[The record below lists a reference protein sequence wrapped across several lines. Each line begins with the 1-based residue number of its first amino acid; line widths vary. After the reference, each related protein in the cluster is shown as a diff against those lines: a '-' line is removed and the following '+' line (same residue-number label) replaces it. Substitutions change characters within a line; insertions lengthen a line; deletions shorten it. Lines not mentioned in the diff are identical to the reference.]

1 MVEVQMNPKDIIKV
15 RCLTWNVGNTKPN
28 FDELKHTLNLK
39 ELKDVDLIVIGTQE
53 NAYKNDKQ
61 KLGHTASAVDMSAA
75 KAEVEEEE
83 TKAVEDDT
91 PRATTSTLSLRR
103 ETILHNEWEVG
114 VSSHMGDDWAII
126 EKNAFGEMKLFVMAN
141 MGKADGINKTVGVQ
155 KATSA
160 TGIGG
165 VLKNKGGIAIS
176 FHIRNTY
183 LTFISSHLNA
193 HMEHEAK
200 RNSDHAEILSETTH
214 IGNPELDVSTDSD
227 HCIWMGD
234 LNYRVDLNRGIKDK
248 KAHKKKEE
256 NWDTVKTVSFFL
268 LFFFS
273 FSSEWS
279 GCCLLLL
286 VGILWFYFA
295 TTVYTRINLFSFFFF
310 FFIQVQMERIFNF
323 LFLFPSL
330 LHHHLL
336 HHHHHHHR
344 HHHHHHHLLHLLH
357 HHKQMIDGEKWNDI
371 LQHDQLRLAQKDGLA
386 WYQFE
391 EGDINFAPTFKVLKN
406 EPGRGHYKKQ
416 RVSSY
421 CDRVLWKSQPHLKG
435 KMKCVNYT
443 DCPAV
448 STSDHKP
455 VIADLEIQVSSPPSV
470 VYSLGAIGRSPAGN
484 QGDEDGVKQK
494 REKVWPVVSFTNLAA
509 SNITASDLDLRGST
523 SDPYITFQSNPRDL
537 LWHHKPEN
545 HPQGKETLAPQTK
558 VIGNSLNPKWE
569 DDTVPML
576 HPRVSTQNE
585 LDRSSLLLCLKDSDG
600 LNADDPLGV
609 VRLRFPGYDRADQS
623 RDSTNQVYKYD
634 FDEAIDFNG
643 ATQKTGRITGTITV
657 SWTDDMRKQAMSWYE
672 SQEVDSCACCGQF
685 CQGGCQCVVQ

>member
-1 MVEVQMNPKDIIKV
+1 MSSSEMVEVQMNPKDIIKV

-28 FDELKHTLNLK
+28 FDELKHTLNLE
-39 ELKDVDLIVIGTQE
+39 ELKDVDLIVVGTQE

-61 KLGHTASAVDMSAA
+61 KLGHTASAIDLSAA
-75 KAEVEEEE
+75 KAGVEEEE

-91 PRATTSTLSLRR
+91 PRASASTISLRR

-114 VSSHMGDDWAII
+114 VSTHMGDDWAII

-141 MGKADGINKTVGVQ
+141 IGKENGINRTVGVQ

-165 VLKNKGGIAIS
+165 VLNNKGGIAIS

-256 NWDTVKTVSFFL
+256 NWDTVKAVSF
-268 LFFFS
+268 
-273 FSSEWS
+273 
-279 GCCLLLL
+279 C
-286 VGILWFYFA
+286 
-295 TTVYTRINLFSFFFF
+295 SFFFF
-310 FFIQVQMERIFNF
+310 QNGAVVASCCLLVSCCCLLVSCVLLCYFTLVSIFSVFYLFFFIQTKRIFLTF
-323 LFLFPSL
+323 YFFFPFPPPPPTTIITITTTTPFSN
-330 LHHHLL
+330 
-336 HHHHHHHR
+336 
-344 HHHHHHHLLHLLH
+344 
-357 HHKQMIDGEKWNDI
+357 HHKQMIDGEKWDDI

-435 KMKCVNYT
+435 KMKCVNYA

-455 VIADLEIQVSSPPSV
+455 VIADLEIQVSSPPSE

-558 VIGNSLNPKWE
+558 VISNSLNPKWQ

-585 LDRSSLLLCLKDSDG
+585 LDLSSLLLCLKDSDG
-600 LNADDPLGV
+600 MNADDPLGV
-609 VRLRFPGYDRADQS
+609 VRLRFPGFDRADQS
-623 RDSTNQVYKYD
+623 RRPQS
-634 FDEAIDFNG
+634 
-643 ATQKTGRITGTITV
+643 
-657 SWTDDMRKQAMSWYE
+657 
-672 SQEVDSCACCGQF
+672 
-685 CQGGCQCVVQ
+685 